1 MNTDAK
7 KQADKLDHKKG
18 CILTGGDVTLM
29 LNKGSRENSLLVF
42 QKLSQVMRAYYK
54 IRNGF

>member
-29 LNKGSRENSLLVF
+29 LNKGSRENSLVVF
-42 QKLSQVMRAYYK
+42 
-54 IRNGF
+54 